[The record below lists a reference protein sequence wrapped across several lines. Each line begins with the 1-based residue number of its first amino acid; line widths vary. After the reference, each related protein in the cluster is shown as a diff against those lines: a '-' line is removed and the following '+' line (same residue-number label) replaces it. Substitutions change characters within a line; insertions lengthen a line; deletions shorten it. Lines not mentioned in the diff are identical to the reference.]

1 MRILPA
7 CFAGALLAIPAAL
20 LGYATPPPGK
30 SGPPVVPY
38 LCHGGH
44 EAVAIY
50 ESGSDF
56 QHATAKIT
64 YEGRTIELRAAP
76 TLYGVRYRGEG
87 ESGSALA
94 WTLRG
99 EEAWLTESP
108 DEDSYAGDEPAIA
121 RCVRVRGV
129 MPYAAAYGSHGD
141 DH

>member
-1 MRILPA
+1 MRTLPA
-7 CFAGALLAIPAAL
+7 CFAGALLAIPAAV
-20 LGYATPPPGK
+20 LGYANPPPGK

-38 LCHGGH
+38 LCDDGH
-44 EAVAIY
+44 EATAIY
-50 ESGSDF
+50 ESGNNF
-56 QHATAKIT
+56 QHATAKVS

-76 TLYGVRYRGEG
+76 TLYGVRYRGEA
-87 ESGSALA
+87 ESGPLA

-108 DEDSYAGDEPAIA
+108 DEDSYAGEEQAIA

-129 MPYAAAYGSHGD
+129 MPYAAADGSHGD